1 MHRSDMTFA
10 HVWQCGLHVA
20 VSGVKAASS
29 SRYSALDPRLTGLK
43 ASPLCHAVHV
53 DQAQALR
60 YQLLRVITA

>member
-29 SRYSALDPRLTGLK
+29 SRYRALDPRLTGLK
-43 ASPLCHAVHV
+43 VCPLGVAVHV
-53 DQAQALR
+53 GRA
-60 YQLLRVITA
+60 